1 MLFEIAIVV
10 QLEDNINPL
19 NKLVAKT
26 KNYTLLKQ
34 AVRIVT
40 IWL

>member
-1 MLFEIAIVV
+1 MLFETAIAV
-10 QLEDNINPL
+10 QLEGNMNPL

-26 KNYTLLKQ
+26 KNYRLLKQ